1 MADDTTAPAST
12 SPAAASTAP
21 DSVAADDGALPSPR
35 SVLITGASSGI
46 GAATALRLD
55 GEGMRVFAGV
65 RDLEDGAVLAAQSSA
80 GLVPVLLDIA
90 DDTSVSAAA
99 ATVEAA
105 VGDDGLWGVV
115 NNAGEAYPI
124 PLELIDLA
132 DFRDQLEVNLVG
144 QLRVTQAMLPLVRR
158 AQGRFLFVGSIGGKV
173 AIEFAGPYHAS
184 KYAVEAIT
192 EVLRQELA
200 PDAISVTVIEPGPVK
215 TQIWSKGLERL
226 DDVLSSDRPAVEHY
240 RERLESFRRTLRIT
254 EASGQTP
261 ESVAEVIYEALTVE
275 RPRTHYPV
283 GLQARLIDVVRPWVP
298 DRLFDAVIHRI
309 VG

>member
-1 MADDTTAPAST
+1 MADDIPTSPSTSTTATYPA
-12 SPAAASTAP
+12 PAP
-21 DSVAADDGALPSPR
+21 HADTQALPPPR

-55 GEGMRVFAGV
+55 SEGMRVFAGV
-65 RDLEDGAVLAAQSSA
+65 RDLEDGRVLAAQSSA
-80 GLVPVLLDIA
+80 GLVPVLLDVT
-90 DDTSVSAAA
+90 DDASVSAAA
-99 ATVEAA
+99 ATVGQA

-115 NNAGEAYPI
+115 NNAGDAYPL
-124 PLELIDLA
+124 PLELVDLA

-158 AQGRFLFVGSIGGKV
+158 AEGRFVFVGSIGGKV

-184 KYAVEAIT
+184 KYAVEALAD
-192 EVLRQELA
+192 VLRQELA
-200 PDAISVTVIEPGPVK
+200 PDSIAVTVIEPGPVK
-215 TQIWSKGLERL
+215 TQLWNKGLDRL
-226 DDVLSSDRPAVEHY
+226 DDLLASDRPAVEHY

-254 EASGQTP
+254 EASGSTP
-261 ESVAEVIYEALTVE
+261 ESVAEVIHEALTVD

-283 GLQARLIDVVRPWVP
+283 GLQARVLDVVRPWVP
-298 DRLFDAVIHRI
+298 DRLFDAVIHRF